1 MQLEWDMATITAGD
15 YTAEMEI
22 KKETY
27 INWYDNQY
35 KVPGG
40 DYERGISS
48 GYSMKV
54 HLKQAIERYLESEL
68 VKK

>member
-15 YTAEMEI
+15 YTVEMEI

-27 INWYDNQY
+27 ISWYDEHY

-40 DYERGISS
+40 DYEKGISS

-54 HLKQAIERYLESEL
+54 
-68 VKK
+68 